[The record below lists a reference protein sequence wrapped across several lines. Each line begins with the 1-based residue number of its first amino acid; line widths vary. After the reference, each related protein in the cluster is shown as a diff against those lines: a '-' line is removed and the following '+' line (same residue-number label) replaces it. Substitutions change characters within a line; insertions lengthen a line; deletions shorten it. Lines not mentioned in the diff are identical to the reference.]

1 MDDSNIVTLTLLI
14 VIATVAVTI
23 VSFSNGTIFRALL
36 LSARDVVVRGQG
48 WRILTSGF
56 VHADWMHLA
65 FNMFTLFVFGSW
77 LEQMIT
83 SWRFGMTYFLGIIVG
98 SFASLIVHRNESD
111 YHAVGASGGVCAVIG
126 AATVLAPNMGM
137 MIFPLQ
143 FNIPAWVVGML
154 FIVYTIVGANKRMDN
169 IGHEAHLGGTLA
181 GMGMVI
187 AFYPTL
193 AVEHILYIAAILG
206 AAIVAWLVVR
216 RMSRASSQTPS

>member
-1 MDDSNIVTLTLLI
+1 MFEESSIVSLTLMI

-23 VSFSNGTIFRALL
+23 VSFSNVRLLRALL

-48 WRILTSGF
+48 WRLITSGF

-65 FNMFTLFVFGSW
+65 FNMFTLFIFGSW
-77 LEQMIT
+77 LEQMIM
-83 SWRFGMTYFLGIIVG
+83 SWRFGMTYFLGIVVG
-98 SFASLIVHRNESD
+98 SFASLVMHRNESD
-111 YHAVGASGGVCAVIG
+111 YHALGASGGVCAVIG
-126 AATVLAPNMGM
+126 AATVLEPNMGM

-181 GMGMVI
+181 GMGLVV
-187 AFYPTL
+187 AFFPTL
-193 AVEHILYIAAILG
+193 AAQNYLYILAILC
-206 AAIVAWLVVR
+206 AAVVAWLVVR
-216 RMSRASSQTPS
+216 RLGSRQPS